1 MRYASITNI
10 HVHGKLIYGNAVPFK
25 NKNTTWDF
33 RHKCAIQNSN
43 WCRENYSERHHS
55 IQQTD
60 KSDTT
65 LKNRFRVIWT
75 CKLCYLLIYWMLPVR
90 KFSGVKLILQRHWLY
105 NITHSAL
112 LFTLKRQNILIVILL
127 LWCTHNC
134 VC

>member
-65 LKNRFRVIWT
+65 LKNRFRDIWT

-127 LWCTHNC
+127 LWYAHNC